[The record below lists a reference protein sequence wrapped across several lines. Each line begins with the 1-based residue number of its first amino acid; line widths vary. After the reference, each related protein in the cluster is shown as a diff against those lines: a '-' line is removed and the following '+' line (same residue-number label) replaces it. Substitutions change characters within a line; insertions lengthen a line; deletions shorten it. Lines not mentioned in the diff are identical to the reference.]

1 LPATTS
7 TLSSTEG
14 APRQRLAGAA
24 LLVLL
29 AAAVLHVATAAI
41 PDIYDELPG
50 QYAGT
55 AREMVESG
63 NWLVPTLAGIPR
75 LQKPPLVYWITA
87 LSLRLLGTNE
97 FAARLPTALA
107 LVGLMV
113 VTHALGARLYGRGAG
128 LVASGILG
136 TSFGTVALGKLIM
149 PEPFLAL
156 GIALSLY
163 LVLRCAEDP
172 GRGPLWALAAW
183 GATALATLSKGLH
196 GFLLPAAIV
205 VVVLVLSPESRRPLA
220 ALARPR
226 GPALFLLLVLP
237 WPLYIESG
245 FPGYL
250 WDNLLNEQLGH
261 LMDTHFPRDSDAT
274 PVVLFWSQHLV
285 WWFPW
290 VLFVPAA
297 VGNSAPGSRQVF
309 SLLPLVWFV
318 TTSIAASLSGQR
330 QDYHTMFAWPAFALL
345 VSRAWRDGSAR
356 RPAKLALALPLLALL
371 VLGALALAAYV
382 ATRAEAPQVSGVS
395 APFGSRNS
403 VVGVITGVA
412 GVEWR
417 RLRWLL
423 VPAGGGLLLGA
434 GAGLALTLRSSTR
447 RWSWVPVAAGTL
459 GMLLAAVAGLQA
471 FAPFF
476 SLKALAVALDR
487 EGARG
492 ESVMYDGPGH
502 RASSLCFYSGVPLKW
517 IERAETEFAVRSRRV
532 GRDRFVGEEEVIA
545 RWRAGDPVWLITE
558 ENRLELWRSRLG
570 GTLLPI
576 VARSGTRVLLA
587 NRATRSGSR

>member
-1 LPATTS
+1 
-7 TLSSTEG
+7 
-14 APRQRLAGAA
+14 
-24 LLVLL
+24 
-29 AAAVLHVATAAI
+29 
-41 PDIYDELPG
+41 
-50 QYAGT
+50 
-55 AREMVESG
+55 
-63 NWLVPTLAGIPR
+63 
-75 LQKPPLVYWITA
+75 
-87 LSLRLLGTNE
+87 
-97 FAARLPTALA
+97 
-107 LVGLMV
+107 
-113 VTHALGARLYGRGAG
+113 
-128 LVASGILG
+128 
-136 TSFGTVALGKLIM
+136 
-149 PEPFLAL
+149 
-156 GIALSLY
+156 
-163 LVLRCAEDP
+163 
-172 GRGPLWALAAW
+172 
-183 GATALATLSKGLH
+183 
-196 GFLLPAAIV
+196 
-205 VVVLVLSPESRRPLA
+205 
-220 ALARPR
+220 
-226 GPALFLLLVLP
+226 
-237 WPLYIESG
+237 
-245 FPGYL
+245 
-250 WDNLLNEQLGH
+250 
-261 LMDTHFPRDSDAT
+261 
-274 PVVLFWSQHLV
+274 
-285 WWFPW
+285 
-290 VLFVPAA
+290 
-297 VGNSAPGSRQVF
+297 
-309 SLLPLVWFV
+309 
-318 TTSIAASLSGQR
+318 
-330 QDYHTMFAWPAFALL
+330 MFAWPAFALL

-447 RWSWVPVAAGTL
+447 GWSWVPVAAGTL

-532 GRDRFVGEEEVIA
+532 GRDRFVGEEEVVA